1 MRLRLE
7 IVTAAKELPWERV
20 LAPGRA
26 LAYNLLAE
34 TVPELGRQL
43 HQAGWGVNRM
53 VPFGHSAPVFAA
65 APRQRGRY
73 AAGGPGVVE
82 FGSPV
87 PEVVAGFARAL
98 RKRELLDWGG
108 VAFRLTRVSAVAP
121 PEFADGT
128 ARFRTATPVV
138 MKGSGRTPTGE
149 RTTRQAWLLPGDDEY
164 PTYLA
169 QNLQRKLETLD
180 LPGKALLEAV
190 TWVGPKRSFAVG
202 GGLKPGAPIEV
213 QLRGDPEALQA
224 IWSWGLGQANS
235 AGFGWIITAR

>member
-1 MRLRLE
+1 M
-7 IVTAAKELPWERV
+7 A
-20 LAPGRA
+20 
-26 LAYNLLAE
+26 
-34 TVPELGRQL
+34 
-43 HQAGWGVNRM
+43 
-53 VPFGHSAPVFAA
+53 PFGHSAPTFPGVARESA
-65 APRQRGRY
+65 TY
-73 AAGGPGVVE
+73 VTGGPGTIE
-82 FGSPV
+82 FGSPLS
-87 PEVVAGFARAL
+87 EVIEAIATGL
-98 RKRELLDWGG
+98 RQTELLDWGG

-235 AGFGWIITAR
+235 AGFGWITA